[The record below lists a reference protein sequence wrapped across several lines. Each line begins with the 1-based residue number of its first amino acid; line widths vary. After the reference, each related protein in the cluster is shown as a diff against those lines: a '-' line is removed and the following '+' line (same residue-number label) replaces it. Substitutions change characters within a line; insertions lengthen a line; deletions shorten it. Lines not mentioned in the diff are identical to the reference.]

1 MSQYSQGVAAD
12 GAAILKDGLPM
23 TIEEIVTEL
32 RDGQTAR
39 VRAKVLAESPERL
52 IRLIEER
59 DQSLSALMAGLR
71 ESLDMAHGIYI
82 NEHLP
87 VDYPEQVARL
97 EALINEDID

>member
-12 GAAILKDGLPM
+12 GAVLLKDGLPM
-23 TIEEIVTEL
+23 TIEEIVSEL

-39 VRAKVLAESPERL
+39 VRANVLAESPERL

-59 DQSLSALMAGLR
+59 DQKLTALGDGLR
-71 ESLDMAHGIYI
+71 ECLEMAHEIHL